1 MLHQDQAAAARPPG
15 RLARF
20 ATRIDVT
27 AVIVALLLAGFFVV
41 GASFAATNSSAWFS
55 GSAGA
60 AFGAFLAV
68 LVIAAALYLAIR
80 LLYRWLDRRW
90 DATAESAA
98 GIIPMRKALRRWFWP
113 SFAAVYAGWLGW
125 LLIHFPG
132 SVDSD
137 TITQLYQWLGLAAK
151 VDHHPW
157 FDTMIFGWF
166 FDLGRAVGNWNVGL
180 FAFLFVQVTA
190 SAAGMA
196 LALTYLARL
205 GLSKGPRRVLTA
217 FVAVFPVFAMS
228 VSVMS
233 KDSFGQVF
241 WLPFVVMYVE
251 ALRTRGRFLCRPW
264 IGLAAI
270 ALTIPLVLAK
280 RTNVY
285 VVVLCLIVL
294 LVVSAWRTAARLAIG
309 AVVVVAVTN
318 LLWPHVVL
326 PALGVAPGTGT
337 DALTIPLQQTARTVR
352 QHGASLPAS
361 ERAAI
366 DAVLRYQGLAKAYDP
381 RRSDAVKGRWRAGT
395 TSAERLA
402 YLRTWLAEGLRYP
415 GTYLAATANNTYE
428 YFAPLTPMNFQTD
441 LDLRRYVDILA
452 VTGIPEHHAGPDHGR
467 RTGTAPTGRA
477 GARAIDG
484 EPGQCRVPDRQPLRQ
499 QGPLR
504 LLDPAAGARL
514 RDPPAELAAGAGDR
528 TALPQS
534 RRPRR
539 QPHRAAALYRPVGA
553 RRSADRRA
561 GDAAAPLAAPP
572 RDPRRSRTLTMP
584 GAAGWSAQAMR
595 RTRPGSRRE

>member
-1 MLHQDQAAAARPPG
+1 MLHQDQAAAAGPSG
-15 RLARF
+15 RLTRF

-60 AFGAFLAV
+60 AIGAFLAV

-217 FVAVFPVFAMS
+217 FVAVFPIFAMS

-270 ALTIPLVLAK
+270 VLTIPLVLAK

-337 DALTIPLQQTARTVR
+337 DALTVPLQQTARTVR
-352 QHGASLPAS
+352 EHGANLPAS

-395 TSAERLA
+395 TSAERRA

-428 YFAPLTPMNFQTD
+428 YFAPLTPMSFQTD
-441 LDLRRYVDILA
+441 LDLRRYIDFWQSRAFPSTTRAQITDVALGLHPPATLVPVRSTVNHVNATFLTGNLFASKALYASWIPLLVLGFAIRRRSWLLALATIPLFLNLA
-452 VTGIPEHHAGPDHGR
+452 VLVASPIALPRYIGPSVHGAVLIAGL
-467 RTGTAPTGRA
+467 AML
-477 GARAIDG
+477 
-484 EPGQCRVPDRQPLRQ
+484 PLRWQ
-499 QGPLR
+499 
-504 LLDPAAGARL
+504 
-514 RDPPAELAAGAGDR
+514 
-528 TALPQS
+528 
-534 RRPRR
+534 PRR
-539 QPHRAAALYRPVGA
+539 EIP
-553 RRSADRRA
+553 AD
-561 GDAAAPLAAPP
+561 P
-572 RDPRRSRTLTMP
+572 TH
-584 GAAGWSAQAMR
+584 
-595 RTRPGSRRE
+595 